1 MQQKSKLGSE
11 IPVISLFTSLLT
23 FSSPGLQVFF
33 ALTMTAV
40 GVSQS
45 SSVAPDV
52 SKGKSSAASIFA
64 ILDGK
69 SKIDSSDD
77 SGTSIENVKGE
88 IELRHVSFKYP
99 TRPNVPIFQDL
110 CLTIRH
116 GKVTLC
122 P

>member
-1 MQQKSKLGSE
+1 MG
-11 IPVISLFTSLLT
+11 I
-23 FSSPGLQVFF
+23 
-33 ALTMTAV
+33 
-40 GVSQS
+40 SQS
-45 SSVAPDV
+45 GSLAPDV
-52 SKGKSSAASIFA
+52 SKGKSSASSIFA

-77 SGTSIENVKGE
+77 SGTTIENVKGD

-122 P
+122 TILLSNSMQHTRVGPLY